1 MQYLRRY
8 SCSVLISHYPLYS
21 IVHDISVESL
31 ILIMID
37 VCVAG
42 VAMAA
47 WWAGWA
53 VRAAAA

>member
-1 MQYLRRY
+1 MSL
-8 SCSVLISHYPLYS
+8 VLYS
-21 IVHDISVESL
+21 TVHVINVGSLMMIV
-31 ILIMID
+31 
-37 VCVAG
+37 VCVTG